1 MGKRT
6 TKPRPI
12 SLDDIHVRVIR
23 GPHRDHADRWY
34 WQARQTNGGKRELVW
49 SGWGTA
55 DEVKVALAPLV
66 AGQRPA
72 RPDDSVERVRDL
84 LEVWLAWQLDR
95 AAISPARKL
104 NSEKECRHLV
114 AHLGDVYLHRINRD
128 LIHDAFQE
136 PALASGLATGTV
148 RNAISTLL
156 QAWRWAQ
163 SPTRDL
169 VPQHRLER
177 PALRQ
182 RAKRSRHL
190 PTQADFWA
198 ALEQIPADREWVRM
212 VMLVI
217 GSTGCRVQGIASATW
232 SDLHADRGTITLT
245 EKGHDSREAM
255 IPAETV
261 TALLAFR
268 PAAARPADMIIGRA
282 LNTVRT
288 DTRKIWRQACTA
300 AGVRYAPPSKVR
312 SMVENALFDAGADP
326 GVVSAQ
332 LGHTPEVSLRHYRTA
347 KSERVGAVM
356 AAAGLGVKPD
366 KDVISLAERRR
377 SRETGAGS

>member
-1 MGKRT
+1 MGRRNT
-6 TKPRPI
+6 NTKPRPF
-12 SLDDIHVRVIR
+12 SLDDIHVRVVR

-34 WQARQTNGGKRELVW
+34 WQARQTLAGERHVVW
-49 SGWGTA
+49 TGWGTL
-55 DEVKVALAPLV
+55 DQVKVALAPLV

-72 RPDDSVERVRDL
+72 RADDSVERVRDL

-104 NSEKECRHLV
+104 NSEKECRHL
-114 AHLGDVYLHRINRD
+114 AQHLGDVYLHRLNRD
-128 LIHDAFQE
+128 IIHDGLQE
-136 PALASGLATGTV
+136 PALAAGLATGTV
-148 RNAISTLL
+148 RNCISTLL

-169 VPQHRLER
+169 VPPTRLER
-177 PALRQ
+177 PTLRQ

-198 ALEQIPADREWVRM
+198 ALEQIPVERDWVRI

-217 GSTGCRVQGIASATW
+217 GSTGCRVQGIATATW
-232 SDLHADRGTITLT
+232 GDLHEERQTITLT

-255 IPAETV
+255 IPEATIAE
-261 TALLAFR
+261 LLAFK
-268 PAAARPADMIIGRA
+268 PAGARPAHPIIDRA
-282 LNTVRT
+282 LNTIRT
-288 DTRKIWRQACTA
+288 DTRKIWRQACED

-312 SMVENALFDAGADP
+312 TMVENLLFDAGADP

-332 LGHTPEVSLRHYRTA
+332 LGHTPEVSLRHYRA
-347 KSERVGAVM
+347 ASAARVSGVM
-356 AAAGLGVKPD
+356 AAAGLGPRPK
-366 KDVISLAERRR
+366 VIDLEERRR
-377 SRETGAGS
+377 SKEAGS